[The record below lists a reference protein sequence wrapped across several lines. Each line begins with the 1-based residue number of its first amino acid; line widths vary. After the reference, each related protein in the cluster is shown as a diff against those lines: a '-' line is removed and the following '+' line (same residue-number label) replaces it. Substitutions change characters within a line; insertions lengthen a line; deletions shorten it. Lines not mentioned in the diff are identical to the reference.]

1 MKQSPVAVD
10 SKQRE
15 LISFRVGA
23 QEFCVE
29 IMAVREIRSWT
40 DVTPLPHA
48 PPYVRGMIN
57 LRGTV
62 LPVID
67 MGPRLNIPVDD
78 QMKRRVIIV
87 VWIGGKLVGLI
98 VDAVCDI
105 LALPEEAI
113 HASPEL
119 AGATIQDFI
128 SAVLTVEDRML
139 CLISLDRLV
148 PELST
153 AAA

>member
-1 MKQSPVAVD
+1 MKQAPVAAE

-15 LISFRVGA
+15 LISFRVGT
-23 QEFCVE
+23 QEFCVD
-29 IMAVREIRSWT
+29 IMAVREIRGWT
-40 DVTPLPHA
+40 EVTPLPHA
-48 PPYVRGMIN
+48 PSYIRGMIN

-62 LPVID
+62 LPVVD

-78 QMKRRVIIV
+78 QATRRVIIV
-87 VWIGGKLVGLI
+87 VWIGGKLIGLI

-105 LALPEEAI
+105 LALPENAI
-113 HASPEL
+113 HAAPEL
-119 AGATIQDFI
+119 AGETIQDFV

-139 CLISLDRLV
+139 CLISLDRLL
-148 PELST
+148 PELSV

>member
-98 VDAVCDI
+98 VDAGCDI
-105 LALPEEAI
+105 LALPE
-113 HASPEL
+113 
-119 AGATIQDFI
+119 D
-128 SAVLTVEDRML
+128 
-139 CLISLDRLV
+139 
-148 PELST
+148 
-153 AAA
+153 